1 VVSELKRSPLW
12 KGLDPPLRYMYIV
25 AQYGLYSLKE
35 KYFQNIQHKL
45 LLRIQQL
52 TTNHTVR
59 QCTCISEEDPDL
71 SIMGTVLAQTP
82 FFATIYVVYFE
93 NISL

>member
-1 VVSELKRSPLW
+1 MLHNL
-12 KGLDPPLRYMYIV
+12 
-25 AQYGLYSLKE
+25 
-35 KYFQNIQHKL
+35 QHKS

-71 SIMGTVLAQTP
+71 SIMGAVLVQTP
-82 FFATIYVVYFE
+82 FFLE
-93 NISL
+93 ISKDTDT